1 MTKDLLRVIAV
12 VGVVGISPVLAQDV
26 KLPDG
31 PGKDTVAALC
41 GACHR
46 LNLLA
51 NGYTSEG
58 WHTVMRMMLNF
69 GVPVPKDEV
78 TTVTD
83 YLIKSFPERQ
93 RPAAAAIAGP
103 VEITMKQWPVPTPGS
118 RPHDPLAARDGSI
131 WYTGQLANNLGH
143 IDPKTGTI
151 KEYHTNDQTGPHG
164 LVEGPDGNI
173 WFTGNFRSLIGKLDP
188 KTGTVT
194 EYKLPD
200 PAARDPHSLT
210 FDHNGI
216 LWFTVQQGNFVGRL
230 DPKTGEIKLVQPPT
244 AGARP
249 YGILVNSKNI
259 PIFVEFGTNKVA
271 SIDPATMQIKEYPLP
286 DPAARPRRLAIT
298 PDDAIWYTD
307 FARGFLGRLDPTT
320 GKVAEW
326 QSPSGPKSVPY
337 GIVFTKGALW
347 YSESFAKPNTVV
359 RFDPQ
364 TQKFQAWAI
373 PGGGDIV
380 RNMDVTRD
388 GNPVLANSLVNEV
401 TLVEIK

>member
-1 MTKDLLRVIAV
+1 MGRKALMFAAA
-12 VGVVGISPVLAQDV
+12 LACLVAPACAQQAF
-26 KLPDG
+26 PDG
-31 PGKDTVAALC
+31 PGKDIVTTTC
-41 GACHR
+41 NTCHPADR
-46 LNLLA
+46 VRA
-51 NGYTSEG
+51 GYTPAG
-58 WHTVMRMMLNF
+58 WDMVMHMMQNF
-69 GVPVPKDEV
+69 HAPVGAEEWPIVKA
-78 TTVTD
+78 
-83 YLIKSFPERQ
+83 YLIKNFPEKP
-93 RPAAAAIAGP
+93 RPEAKIIPGP
-103 VEITMKQWPVPTPGS
+103 VEATIKQWPVPTIGS

-143 IDPKTGTI
+143 IDPKTGAI

-188 KTGTVT
+188 KSGQVT

-210 FDHNGI
+210 FDRSGI
-216 LWFTVQQGNFVGRL
+216 LWFTVQNGNFVGRL
-230 DPKTGEIKLVQPPT
+230 DPKTGDIKLVQPPT

-249 YGILVNSKNI
+249 YGILVNSKGI
-259 PIFVEFGTNKVA
+259 PFFDEFGTNKIG

-286 DPAARPRRLAIT
+286 NPDARPRRLAIT

-307 FARGFLGRLDPTT
+307 FARGFLGRLDPAT
-320 GKVAEW
+320 GNVSEW
-326 QSPSGPKSVPY
+326 QSPSGPKSAPY

-364 TQKFQAWAI
+364 THKFQTWAI

-388 GNPVLANSLVNEV
+388 GNPVLANSLVNAV